1 MAYFIGRF
9 PWHIQESAV
18 TPESLFRERRRLLK
32 AGLLGLAGIIPSGCG
47 PVTDAATIGAQ
58 ENPPGF
64 NLYPA
69 HRNDRF
75 VLDRRLTDEAYA
87 ASYNNFYEFSVFKR
101 NVYKKAARLRTSP
114 WQIEVTGL
122 VEKPRTFEID
132 ELVRAMALEE
142 RLYRF
147 RCGLTQR
154 D

>member
-18 TPESLFRERRRLLK
+18 TPESLFRERRQLLK

-69 HRNDRF
+69 RRNDRF

-87 ASYNNFYEFSVFKR
+87 ASYNNSTNSVCLKEMCIR
-101 NVYKKAARLRTSP
+101 RRL
-114 WQIEVTGL
+114 V
-122 VEKPRTFEID
+122 F
-132 ELVRAMALEE
+132 ALL
-142 RLYRF
+142 R
-147 RCGLTQR
+147 GNSK
-154 D
+154 